1 MYKKNFGLIAICGL
15 ISIFFA
21 NVSFAESEV
30 DESNAIFPVRD
41 PLVEA
46 LLGDVVDEC
55 IALGEEKL
63 QKAIE
68 VREKSQEELRNE
80 TIDYETYE
88 KGCNEAINQALSVF
102 DKAIAANPEN
112 PNFHY
117 QRGLTMVKW
126 SKNDTDAHAYF
137 DKAIELNPAYGD
149 AYYQKGLLFK
159 GSWRDEEAI
168 EQFDKTI
175 LFKPD
180 FGDAYYHRGTLRGWS
195 YSDNLEIRHAIAD
208 YKNAINFSSN
218 FTGSA
223 YGQIGYLNWR
233 LGYYDL
239 SIESLT
245 KAIEI
250 EPDFADHYQWRACS
264 MLKLG
269 QVNSAVLDF
278 DRAIRIKVEQGDM
291 GYLRGYIHYMLRKGY
306 GMMEAERYKTVIDVC
321 DELIEHIKK
330 IGDTFFWKPWSL
342 RCDAKVMLGDYK
354 GALLDQ
360 EYCLQI
366 ELDGGI
372 IGNIKLP
379 PKYDDRI
386 ISGHLYKIGLLKST
400 LGMYRVARQD
410 LMEAK
415 NRLNEFDYNL
425 REDINFLLKHMRCIG
440 TVKCNYHNDGRDC
453 EYDMLEKL
461 REEMQNVDW
470 SFNPPSYALE

>member
-1 MYKKNFGLIAICGL
+1 MFKNNFGFSVLCGL
-15 ISIFFA
+15 ISILLA
-21 NVSFAESEV
+21 VESFAESEEKRERLINEKI
-30 DESNAIFPVRD
+30 DETIKIIWP
-41 PLVEA
+41 E
-46 LLGDVVDEC
+46 

-63 QKAIE
+63 QYAIE

-88 KGCNEAINQALSVF
+88 KRCNEAINQALSVF

-117 QRGLTMVKW
+117 QRGLAMLKW
-126 SKNDTDAHAYF
+126 NKKDTDAHAYF
-137 DKAIELNPAYGD
+137 DKAIKLNPAYVD
-149 AYYQKGLLFK
+149 AYFQKGLLFYAEF
-159 GSWRDEEAI
+159 RDKEAI
-168 EQFDKTI
+168 KQFDKAI
-175 LFKPD
+175 FYKPD
-180 FGDAYYHRGTLRGWS
+180 FGDAYYYRGQLRSWS

-208 YKNAINFSSN
+208 HKKAIKFSSN

-233 LGYYDL
+233 LGYYNL
-239 SIESLT
+239 SIEALN

-250 EPDFADHYQWRACS
+250 EPDYADHYQWRACS
-264 MLKLG
+264 RVKLG
-269 QVNSAVLDF
+269 QSDSAILDY
-278 DRAIRIKVEQGDM
+278 DRAIQIRVEQGDM

-306 GMMEAERYKTVIDVC
+306 GMMDAERYRIVIDVC
-321 DELIEHIKK
+321 DKLIEHIEK
-330 IGDTFFWKPWSL
+330 IGDTFWKPWSL
-342 RCDAKVMLGDYK
+342 RCDAKIMLGDYR

-360 EYCLQI
+360 ENHLQI
-366 ELDGGI
+366 LVEQEDNRFG
-372 IGNIKLP
+372 
-379 PKYDDRI
+379 RI
-386 ISGHLYKIGLLKST
+386 SEALYKVGLLKSA

-415 NRLNEFDYNL
+415 NGLNEFDYNR
-425 REDINFLLKHMRCIG
+425 REDVNLLLKHMRCIG
-440 TVKCNYHNDGRDC
+440 KVKCNYHNDASDC

>member
-1 MYKKNFGLIAICGL
+1 MYKKNFGLVAFCGL
-15 ISIFFA
+15 ISILFA
-21 NVSFAESEV
+21 NVLLAESEV
-30 DESNAIFPVRD
+30 DE
-41 PLVEA
+41 
-46 LLGDVVDEC
+46 C
-55 IALGEEKL
+55 MALGEEKL
-63 QKAIE
+63 QNAIE
-68 VREKSQEELRNE
+68 VREKSQKELQNE
-80 TIDYETYE
+80 TINYETYD
-88 KGCNEAINQALSVF
+88 KRCNEAINQALSVF
-102 DKAIAANPEN
+102 DKAITANPEN
-112 PNFHY
+112 PNCYY
-117 QRGLTMVKW
+117 QRGLAMVKW
-126 SKNDTDAHAYF
+126 SKIDTDAHEYF

-159 GSWRDEEAI
+159 GSRRDEEAI
-168 EQFDKTI
+168 KQFDKAI

-180 FGDAYYHRGTLRGWS
+180 FGDAYYHRGTLRSWS

-208 YKNAINFSSN
+208 YKNAIKFSSN

-264 MLKLG
+264 RLKLG
-269 QVNSAVLDF
+269 QVNSAELDYN
-278 DRAIRIKVEQGDM
+278 RAIRIKVEQGDM

-306 GMMEAERYKTVIDVC
+306 GMMEAERYKIVIDVC
-321 DELIEHIKK
+321 DKLIEHIEK

-342 RCDAKVMLGDYK
+342 RCDAKIMLGDYR

-379 PKYDDRI
+379 PKYDDRLGI
-386 ISGHLYKIGLLKST
+386 ISGALYKIGLLKSA
-400 LGMYRVARQD
+400 LGMYGVARQD
-410 LMEAK
+410 LIEAK
-415 NRLNEFDYNL
+415 IRLTEFDYNL
-425 REDINFLLKHMRCIG
+425 REDINLLLKHMRCIG
-440 TVKCNYHNDGRDC
+440 TVKCKYHNDGRDC

-470 SFNPPSYALE
+470 SFNPPDYSYLSSFWR